1 MPTDPTEATP
11 AHPVEESW
19 DVDVRG
25 GDPLRFPGYEPP
37 EAESVLTGR
46 TRNYAFVVGRFDVLG
61 GSMGAAAGERIV
73 RAYARAADAGLPFV
87 AFTASGGARMQ
98 EGMVA
103 LIQMARTSRAAA
115 AHGAK
120 GLLSLAVHR
129 SPTTGGAFASYGS
142 LCDLRAAVDGATIG
156 FAGPRVVE
164 QLTGSPLPPDAHT
177 AASAYANAIV
187 DELVTPDTEA
197 AWIEGALGLRDT
209 PLLANRP
216 LAVVEDAGGSQAP
229 PETPEGGDA
238 WAEVVRA
245 RAPGRPS
252 GVQWAATLSSS
263 WTELRG
269 RDPVIRAGLA
279 TVGGTRVVV
288 VAFDRYAGAGR
299 PTPAGFR
306 LAQRAIALAAKL
318 RLPLLTLVD
327 TPGAE
332 PGPASE
338 ADGIAREIANTFSA
352 MAELPTPSVA
362 ICVGEGGSGGALA
375 VAAADRLLIQ
385 EHAIFS
391 VIAPEG
397 AAAILHRDAG
407 QAAAVAGQLRL
418 TSADLLDLGIVD
430 EVVSETPE
438 AMARSVAAA
447 LNGARPGDRA
457 RRFDAAT
464 ERWLQ

>member
-1 MPTDPTEATP
+1 MPAHSTEATP
-11 AHPVEESW
+11 AHPVKETW
-19 DVDVRG
+19 DDDVRA
-25 GDPLRFPGYEPP
+25 GDPLRFPGYETP

-46 TRNYAFVVGRFDVLG
+46 TRDYAFVVGRFEVLG

-142 LCDLRAAVDGATIG
+142 LCDLRAAVEGATIG

-164 QLTGSPLPPDAHT
+164 QLTGAPPPPDSHT
-177 AASAYANAIV
+177 AAAAYAHAIV
-187 DELVTPDTEA
+187 DTIVTPDTEA
-197 AWIEGALGLRDT
+197 AWIEGALGLRDV
-209 PLLANRP
+209 PLLAPP
-216 LAVVEDAGGSQAP
+216 LLAAVDPAGGVPEP
-229 PETPEGGDA
+229 PEGSQDGGA
-238 WAEVVRA
+238 WGEVLRA

-252 GVQWAATLSSS
+252 GVQWAAMLSSS

-269 RDPVIRAGLA
+269 RDPVVRAGLA
-279 TVGGTRVVV
+279 TVGGARVVV
-288 VAFDRYAGAGR
+288 VALDRYAGTGR

-306 LAQRAIALAAKL
+306 LAQRAIALASKL
-318 RLPLLTLVD
+318 GLPLLTLVD

-338 ADGIAREIANTFSA
+338 AEGIAREIANTFAA

-362 ICVGEGGSGGALA
+362 LCVGEGGSGGALA
-375 VAAADRLLIQ
+375 IAAADRLLIQ

-430 EVVSETPE
+430 EVVGETPE
-438 AMARSVAAA
+438 ATARSVAAA
-447 LNGARPGDRA
+447 LAGARPGDRA

>member
-1 MPTDPTEATP
+1 
-11 AHPVEESW
+11 
-19 DVDVRG
+19 
-25 GDPLRFPGYEPP
+25 
-37 EAESVLTGR
+37 
-46 TRNYAFVVGRFDVLG
+46 
-61 GSMGAAAGERIV
+61 
-73 RAYARAADAGLPFV
+73 
-87 AFTASGGARMQ
+87 MQ

-164 QLTGSPLPPDAHT
+164 QLTGSPLPPDSHT

-187 DELVTPDTEA
+187 DEVVTPDTEA
-197 AWIEGALGLRDT
+197 AWIDGALGLRDIPLHPP
-209 PLLANRP
+209 PLLA
-216 LAVVEDAGGSQAP
+216 AVARAGDVPEPPKGDAGG
-229 PETPEGGDA
+229 A
-238 WAEVVRA
+238 WGEVVRA

-252 GVQWAATLSSS
+252 GVQWAATLCSS

-269 RDPVIRAGLA
+269 RDPVVRAGLA

-288 VAFDRYAGAGR
+288 VALDRYAGTGR

-332 PGPASE
+332 PDAASE
-338 ADGIAREIANTFSA
+338 ADGIAREIANTFAA
-352 MAELPTPSVA
+352 MAALPSPSVA

-375 VAAADRLLIQ
+375 IAAADRLLIQ

-430 EVVSETPE
+430 DVVGETRE

-447 LNGARPGDRA
+447 LDGARPGDRA

-464 ERWLQ
+464 ERWLR

>member
-1 MPTDPTEATP
+1 MP
-11 AHPVEESW
+11 AHAIEAIW
-19 DVDVRG
+19 DDDVRA
-25 GDPLRFPGYEPP
+25 GDPLGFPGYEPP
-37 EAESVLTGR
+37 DAESVLTGR
-46 TRNYAFVVGRFDVLG
+46 TRDYAFVVGRFEVLG

-73 RAYARAADAGLPFV
+73 RAYGRAADAGLPFV

-103 LIQMARTSRAAA
+103 LIQMARTARAAT
-115 AHGAK
+115 AHGAR

-142 LCDLRAAVDGATIG
+142 LSDLRAAVDGATVG
-156 FAGPRVVE
+156 FAGPRVVQE
-164 QLTGSPLPPDAHT
+164 ITGQPLPPDSHT
-177 AASAYANAIV
+177 AASAYASAIV

-197 AWIEGALGLRDT
+197 AWIEGALGLRDV
-209 PLLANRP
+209 PLVAP
-216 LAVVEDAGGSQAP
+216 PALAVVDTAGGYQAP
-229 PETPEGGDA
+229 PTTPEKGAGCDGGA
-238 WAEVVRA
+238 WAEVLRA

-252 GVQWAATLSSS
+252 GVQWAASMCSS

-269 RDPVIRAGLA
+269 RDPVVRAGLA
-279 TVGGTRVVV
+279 TIDGTRAVV
-288 VAFDRYAGAGR
+288 VALDRYAGAGR
-299 PTPAGFR
+299 PMPAGFR
-306 LAQRAIALAAKL
+306 LAQRAITLAAKL
-318 RLPLLTLVD
+318 GLPLLTLVD

-332 PGPASE
+332 PGPTSE
-338 ADGIAREIANTFSA
+338 ADGIAREIAKTFAA
-352 MAELPTPSVA
+352 MAELRSPSVS

-375 VAAADRLLIQ
+375 LATADRLLVQ

-407 QAAAVAGQLRL
+407 QAATVAAQLRL

-430 EVVSETPE
+430 DVVGETPK
-438 AMARSVAAA
+438 AMAHAVATAFAA
-447 LNGARPGDRA
+447 ARPGDRA

-464 ERWLQ
+464 ERWLR